1 MKQTFRELQEQALSV
16 KFSQRQSHPPRLLG
30 MPAPRVHAPRPHRAA
45 WPHKTVGFVVWM
57 EPSEESRTSEG
68 RTRRWGIWANQTG
81 LGCPVFCE
89 QGRAPSL
96 PRGGAVDQVPTRKLA
111 SQQDCVGGAL
121 QASVPATAL
130 KILLTIRLAPWS
142 FSNKNFKAWH

>member
-96 PRGGAVDQVPTRKLA
+96 RRGGAVDQVPTGKLA
-111 SQQDCVGGAL
+111 SQQDCVGGRPPGFCPCYCA
-121 QASVPATAL
+121 
-130 KILLTIRLAPWS
+130 
-142 FSNKNFKAWH
+142 KNTFNHKTGSMEF